1 MKKHNKSSHKSVA
14 LVYNDALPA
23 PVILAKGR
31 GLMAE
36 RIDSIAKEAGVPFAI
51 DQAFGRGAGA
61 HGCWNH
67 GSSRILGNYCKNFN
81 YNKECAKMK
90 KVFC

>member
-51 DQAFGRGAGA
+51 DQALAEGLEPMDVGTMVPPEYWEIIAK
-61 HGCWNH
+61 
-67 GSSRILGNYCKNFN
+67 ILIIIRN
-81 YNKECAKMK
+81 AQR
-90 KVFC
+90 